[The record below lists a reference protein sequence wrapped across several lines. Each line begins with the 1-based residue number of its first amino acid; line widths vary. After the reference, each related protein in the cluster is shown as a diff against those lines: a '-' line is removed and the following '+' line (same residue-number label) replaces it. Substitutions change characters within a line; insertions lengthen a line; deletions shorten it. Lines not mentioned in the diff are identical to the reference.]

1 MTAQSVS
8 IYLII
13 CVANV
18 FFWFFFFSIAF
29 NRKCFHDRSPLSF
42 PSTRVLP
49 FHNPEF
55 NYIVQ
60 LKCCLWTHCTSSWAV
75 GCWCQTLCL
84 CGQVRRAD
92 SAFIRL
98 QSPERQHIPAL
109 LRALLTSSHITHSLS
124 LSLSLAFWSVISPVT
139 SLCLKQSG
147 SVWEDVLMSGRNRKR
162 EYILVSL
169 KCFSFTLPYWHDKTV
184 HLFSQWSAHGVKE
197 QDCRQ
202 SEHQPKSKKSPPK
215 VSMIL
220 GCLTMAEISTSKIV

>member
-18 FFWFFFFSIAF
+18 FFFFSIAF

-98 QSPERQHIPAL
+98 QSPERQHSAHPCPAES
-109 LRALLTSSHITHSLS
+109 LTHILTHHTLS
-124 LSLSLAFWSVISPVT
+124 LSRFLECNQSRNISLLEAERF
-139 SLCLKQSG
+139 SLRGCAH
-147 SVWEDVLMSGRNRKR
+147 VW
-162 EYILVSL
+162 
-169 KCFSFTLPYWHDKTV
+169 
-184 HLFSQWSAHGVKE
+184 KE
-197 QDCRQ
+197 QEERIHF
-202 SEHQPKSKKSPPK
+202 S
-215 VSMIL
+215 VSQVFFIYSAL
-220 GCLTMAEISTSKIV
+220 LAWQNCTFV